1 MNPVIA
7 MLIGV
12 VVMMVLVI
20 CTRMHAFP
28 SLIISAILIAV
39 LSGNYLLVGTGNEGG
54 NLLSVAISTV
64 TGGFGGTMTSIAL
77 PSALVASWV
86 SRKSGAAK
94 RMAIT
99 ILKLVGVKRA
109 DVVLGLT
116 GFVVSIPVFCDSGF
130 VILSSLAKEFSRL
143 TKKSMVGLGGILGM
157 GLYITHFM
165 VPPTPGP
172 LAVVSTFQNE
182 GINIDL
188 GMFII
193 AGLLFSIPLFIFSV
207 FLLRWFGNK
216 YPQFVVPYEI
226 DRSKYTEA
234 QLKVLDKID
243 AKIKAG
249 KELENEDFTELLSTE
264 KLPSAGLSFTILLL
278 PVFLILA
285 NTLVSQTAFK
295 ATLVGE
301 IITFL
306 GNPVIALFIS
316 LCLGAFLL
324 AKDLDNKTV
333 VGMMND
339 ALRDAGPIV
348 MITAGGGALGAVVKA
363 TGAAGMMANGIV
375 ALGIPG
381 ILVPLLIGTIM
392 RFPQGSGTT
401 AMITGSAII
410 APMLVTLG
418 INPYLAGLAVCLTA
432 MCPSFL
438 NDSYFHVVTSF
449 SGMDIKTSLK
459 TWTIGS
465 ILVPV
470 FGSVIICILS
480 LFIHNLSFC
489 GIAVLFALPHGM

>member
-64 TGGFGGTMTSIAL
+64 TGGFGGTMTSIGIVIGFGCIMGIFL
-77 PSALVASWV
+77 E
-86 SRKSGAAK
+86 KSGAAK

-193 AGLLFSIPLFIFSV
+193 AGLLFSIPLFVFSV
-207 FLLRWFGNK
+207 FLFRWFGNK

-295 ATLVGE
+295 ATIVGE

-324 AKDLDNKTV
+324 ASGTKGKRFVLPNSMV
-333 VGMMND
+333 
-339 ALRDAGPIV
+339 LIHQPS
-348 MITAGGGALGAVVKA
+348 GGAQGQQ
-363 TGAAGMMANGIV
+363 TEIEIV
-375 ALGIPG
+375 AEEIKKTRRELNQ
-381 ILVPLLIGTIM
+381 ILSDA
-392 RFPQGSGTT
+392 SGQPIEKVQADTERD
-401 AMITGSAII
+401 
-410 APMLVTLG
+410 
-418 INPYLAGLAVCLTA
+418 NYLTA
-432 MCPSFL
+432 AEAL
-438 NDSYFHVVTSF
+438 DYGLIDRIVTSR
-449 SGMDIKTSLK
+449 DLAAKD
-459 TWTIGS
+459 
-465 ILVPV
+465 
-470 FGSVIICILS
+470 
-480 LFIHNLSFC
+480 
-489 GIAVLFALPHGM
+489 A

>member
-1 MNPVIA
+1 MNPVLA

-12 VVMMVLVI
+12 VVMMVLII

-39 LSGNYLLVGTGNEGG
+39 LSGNYLLAGTGNESG

-64 TGGFGGTMTSIAL
+64 TSGFGSTMASIGIVIGFGCIMGIFL
-77 PSALVASWV
+77 E
-86 SRKSGAAK
+86 KSGAAK

-99 ILKLVGVKRA
+99 ILKLVGVKQA

-143 TKKSMVGLGGILGM
+143 TKKSMVCLGGILGM

-165 VPPTPGP
+165 IPPTPGP

-182 GINIDL
+182 GIAIDL
-188 GMFII
+188 GLFII
-193 AGLLFSIPLFIFSV
+193 AGLLISIPLFIFSV
-207 FLLRWFGNK
+207 FLFRWFGKK
-216 YPQFVVPYEI
+216 YPNLVVPYEI
-226 DRSKYTEA
+226 YRNKYTDA
-234 QLKVLDKID
+234 QLAVLDRID

-249 KELENEDFTELLSTE
+249 KELENADFTELLSTE

-278 PVFLILA
+278 PVLLILA
-285 NTLVSQTAFK
+285 NTLISQTALK
-295 ATLVGE
+295 GVLIGQ

-306 GNPVIALFIS
+306 GTPVIALFIS

-324 AKDLDNKTV
+324 AKELDNKTV
-333 VGMMND
+333 VDMMND
-339 ALRDAGPIV
+339 ALKDAGPIV
-348 MITAGGGALGAVVKA
+348 MITAAGGALGAVVKA
-363 TGAAGMMANGIV
+363 TGAAGIMAGAIV
-375 ALGIPG
+375 AVGIPG
-381 ILVPLLIGTIM
+381 IVVPLLIGTIM

-410 APMLVTLG
+410 APMLATLG
-418 INPYLAGLAVCLTA
+418 INPYLAGLGVCLTS

-438 NDSYFHVVTSF
+438 NDSYFHVVTNF
-449 SGMDIKTSLK
+449 SGMDIRTSLK

-480 LFIHNLSFC
+480 IFIH
-489 GIAVLFALPHGM
+489 

>member
-64 TGGFGGTMTSIAL
+64 TGGFGGTMTSIGIVIGFGCIMGIFL
-77 PSALVASWV
+77 E
-86 SRKSGAAK
+86 KSGAAK

-193 AGLLFSIPLFIFSV
+193 AGLLLSIPLFIFSV
-207 FLLRWFGNK
+207 FLFRWFGNK

-295 ATLVGE
+295 ATIVGE

-348 MITAGGGALGAVVKA
+348 MIS
-363 TGAAGMMANGIV
+363 AAGMMANGIV
-375 ALGIPG
+375 AIGIPG

-418 INPYLAGLAVCLTA
+418 INPYLAGLAVCLTS

-465 ILVPV
+465 ILVPI

-480 LFIHNLSFC
+480 LFIH
-489 GIAVLFALPHGM
+489 